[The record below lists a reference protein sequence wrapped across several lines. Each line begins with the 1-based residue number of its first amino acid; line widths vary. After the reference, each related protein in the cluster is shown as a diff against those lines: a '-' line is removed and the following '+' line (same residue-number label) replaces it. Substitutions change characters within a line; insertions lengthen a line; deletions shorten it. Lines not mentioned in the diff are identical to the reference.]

1 MPKQTLNL
9 GRRWYAIHT
18 YSGYEEAVADNLK
31 RRIDT
36 LGMQEKIFNVMVPIE
51 K

>member
-1 MPKQTLNL
+1 MPKQTLQL

-31 RRIDT
+31 RRIA
-36 LGMQEKIFNVMVPIE
+36 
-51 K
+51 